1 MNLEDINYFKE
12 DTTDMNKLLVTVD
25 TKNFNQFFE
34 EALHPIAIDS
44 YQRPY
49 IWGIDKLE
57 QLVKDLEEFYA
68 ETKDDSM
75 DYYMGTILLHEEKE
89 ESSFFVIDG
98 QQRLT
103 SLCILYRVINGKLPN
118 NQNLSYNSP
127 KSVNNIIE
135 ADKYFSKNSHRTVFE
150 DLFDRI
156 VFTVISVDS
165 QDLAFTFFDTQN
177 NRGVP
182 LEATD
187 LLKAFHLRGID
198 GNEERIHLQKLCA
211 RRWEGIQEQKKVLGH
226 GSDFAP
232 ILFHQ
237 FLWRARNW
245 RGKLIERERF
255 DDVIEEFQK
264 QTIKEKSNNTIT
276 LYASASNKWGSQ
288 LMLLPEDDYRI
299 VPDSIRLSH
308 FAADLPFAIR
318 QPISRG
324 VGFFLYAQKYADL
337 VQKLLNEETSDR
349 EIIKFRKLYNNV
361 YLGISL
367 YLRELFLLA
376 SIMYVDKFE
385 TWRLYEFSLWLDYVL
400 GAIRIEKDYVF
411 KQAPIVF
418 LRDKKRN
425 LLDVISGAFRPEEI
439 IEYLKQDTHA
449 REEYEKE
456 NITDYGVK
464 KRYKDSILS
473 YYMRENDISLKDR
486 DIWIK
491 EEIR

>member
-1 MNLEDINYFKE
+1 
-12 DTTDMNKLLVTVD
+12 MNKSLVSVD
-25 TKNFNQFFE
+25 TKNFNQLFE
-34 EALHPIAIDS
+34 DALHPIAIDS

-49 IWGIDKLE
+49 VWGVDKLE
-57 QLVKDLEEFYA
+57 QLIKDLEEFHA
-68 ETKDDSM
+68 DANNGSKN
-75 DYYMGTILLHEEKE
+75 YYMGTILLHEENKK
-89 ESSFFVIDG
+89 SSLFVIDG

-103 SLCILYRVINGKLPN
+103 SLCILYRVLNGKLPD
-118 NQNLSYNSP
+118 NQNLSYHSP

-135 ADKYFSKNSHRTVFE
+135 ADKYFTQSSHLMSFE
-150 DLFDRI
+150 NLFDQI
-156 VFTVISVDS
+156 VFTVIMVDS

-187 LLKAFHLRGID
+187 LLKAFHLRAID
-198 GNEERIHLQKLCA
+198 GNEERLHLQKLCA

-226 GSDFAP
+226 GADFAP

-245 RGKLIERERF
+245 RGKIIERERF

-264 QTIKEKSNNTIT
+264 QTVKEKDNSTIT
-276 LYASASNKWGSQ
+276 LYSSASNKWGSK
-288 LMLLPEDDYRI
+288 LTLLPEDDYSIR
-299 VPDSIRLSH
+299 PDAVRLSH

-337 VQKLLNEETSDR
+337 IQRLLNEETSDV
-349 EIIKFRKLYNNV
+349 EIISFRKLYSDV
-361 YLGISL
+361 YVGISL

-376 SIMYVDKFE
+376 LAMYVDQFGTRK
-385 TWRLYEFSLWLDYVL
+385 LYEFSLWLDYVL
-400 GAIRIEKDYVF
+400 GAIRVEKDYVF

-425 LLDVISGAFRPEEI
+425 LLDVISGAFRPEEV
-439 IEYLKQDTHA
+439 IEYLKQDTAA
-449 REEYEKE
+449 REVYENE
-456 NITDYGVK
+456 NILKDKPVK
-464 KRYKDSILS
+464 KRYKDSVLE
-473 YYMRENDISLKDR
+473 YFGREKNISLKGR

-491 EEIR
+491 EELG